1 LRPSRFK
8 ETTRS
13 DPQRW
18 LAVAPQP
25 RNARQPLGDI
35 CVCSQSFITPI
46 CNPSEIGMRRSFQ
59 LTSQRTVIVI
69 RRIWR
74 SQLFRNA
81 PAIIDLQSLPYG
93 VVEVGLNGCSRSCG
107 IFACVTFNHCR
118 VSALHRHS
126 IVSASGP
133 DNHSGHEARYD
144 CGWRSH
150 HRFIND
156 PRGATEK
163 GLRD

>member
-1 LRPSRFK
+1 
-8 ETTRS
+8 
-13 DPQRW
+13 
-18 LAVAPQP
+18 
-25 RNARQPLGDI
+25 
-35 CVCSQSFITPI
+35 
-46 CNPSEIGMRRSFQ
+46 MRRSLQ

-69 RRIWR
+69 RRIWL

-118 VSALHRHS
+118 VFALHRHS

-133 DNHSGHEARYD
+133 DSHSGYEARYD

-156 PRGATEK
+156 PSGATEK